1 MPQPATLNIRQVSKA
16 YVVDGRALAVL
27 EDIDLTIPQGEFL
40 SLVGASGCGKS
51 TLLRLLAGL
60 ERDFQGELSLGED
73 RIIGP
78 SLERGIVFQ
87 EPRLMP
93 WLNVEENIELGLLN
107 APISVD
113 EKRDRV
119 AQHIALVRLGGFERA
134 LPRQLSGGMAQRVA
148 IARALVN
155 RPKIVLLD
163 EPFGALDALTRAHL
177 QDQLL
182 EIWQRERLT
191 AIFVTHDVEEALYL
205 SDRVAVMAARP
216 GRIRRVV
223 EVTLPRPRDRAHP
236 TFGVLRTAVL
246 NELTGT
252 SADLPPTSKALSL
265 RLVERVSKSGIA

>member
-1 MPQPATLNIRQVSKA
+1 MPKLSTLNIRQVSKA
-16 YVVDGRALAVL
+16 YSVDGRRLPVL
-27 EDIDLTIPQGEFL
+27 EGIDLTIPQGEFL

-60 ERDFQGELSLGED
+60 ERDFEGELSLGED
-73 RIIGP
+73 RIVGP

-93 WLNVEENIELGLLN
+93 WLNVQENIELGLLN
-107 APISVD
+107 APISAE

-119 AQHIALVRLGGFERA
+119 VKHIEMVRLGGFEKA

-155 RPKIVLLD
+155 RPTIILLD

-205 SDRVAVMAARP
+205 SDRVVVMAPRP

-223 EVTLPRPRDRAHP
+223 DVDLPRPRDRTQPA
-236 TFGVLRTAVL
+236 FGSLRTAVL

-252 SADLPPTSKALSL
+252 PSDLAPSSKGPGL
-265 RLVERVSKSGIA
+265 RLVAAQF

>member
-1 MPQPATLNIRQVSKA
+1 MPKPANLNIRQVSKA
-16 YVVDGRALAVL
+16 YIVDGRPLPVL
-27 EDIDLTIPQGEFL
+27 EGIDLTIPPGEFL

-51 TLLRLLAGL
+51 TLLKLLAGL
-60 ERDFQGELSLGED
+60 ERDFEGELSLGED

-93 WLNVEENIELGLLN
+93 WLNVEDNIELGLLN
-107 APISVD
+107 APISAD

-119 AQHIALVRLGGFERA
+119 AQHIALVRLGGFEKA

-155 RPKIVLLD
+155 RPNIILLD

-205 SDRVAVMAARP
+205 SDRVVVMAPRP
-216 GRIRRVV
+216 GRVRRIV
-223 EVTLPRPRDRAHP
+223 EVALPRPRDRAHP
-236 TFGVLRTAVL
+236 AFGALRTAVL
-246 NELTGT
+246 SELTGT
-252 SADLPPTSKALSL
+252 LGDPPPSTPLGL
-265 RLVERVSKSGIA
+265 RLVERVSKSGSAG

>member
-1 MPQPATLNIRQVSKA
+1 MPHLSTLKIRSLSKA
-16 YVVDGRALAVL
+16 YRVDGRPLPVL

-60 ERDFQGELSLGED
+60 ERDFEGELSVCED
-73 RIIGP
+73 RILGP

-107 APISVD
+107 APISAE

-119 AQHIALVRLGGFERA
+119 AHHIALVQLGGFEKA

-155 RPKIVLLD
+155 RPKIILLD

-177 QDQLL
+177 QEQLL

-205 SDRVAVMAARP
+205 SDRVVVMAPRP
-216 GRIRRVV
+216 GRIRRIF
-223 EVTLPRPRDRAHP
+223 EVSLPRPRDRAHP
-236 TFGVLRTAVL
+236 AFGVLRTAIL
-246 NELTGT
+246 SELTGT
-252 SADLPPTSKALSL
+252 PADVPPSKALSL
-265 RLVERVSKSGIA
+265 RLVERVPKSGIA

>member
-1 MPQPATLNIRQVSKA
+1 MPQPATFNIRKASKA
-16 YVVDGRALAVL
+16 FVVDGRPLSVL

-60 ERDFQGELSLGED
+60 EREFQGELSLGED
-73 RIIGP
+73 RIVGP

-107 APISVD
+107 APISAD

-119 AQHIALVRLGGFERA
+119 AQHIALVRLGGFEKA

-177 QDQLL
+177 QYQLL
-182 EIWQRERLT
+182 VFWQRERLT
-191 AIFVTHDVEEALYL
+191 AIFVTHDVE
-205 SDRVAVMAARP
+205 
-216 GRIRRVV
+216 
-223 EVTLPRPRDRAHP
+223 
-236 TFGVLRTAVL
+236 
-246 NELTGT
+246 
-252 SADLPPTSKALSL
+252 
-265 RLVERVSKSGIA
+265 

>member
-1 MPQPATLNIRQVSKA
+1 MPPPATLNIRQVSKA
-16 YVVDGRALAVL
+16 YIVDGRPLPVL

-60 ERDFQGELSLGED
+60 ERDFRGELSSGED
-73 RIIGP
+73 RISGP

-107 APISVD
+107 APLSAD
-113 EKRDRV
+113 EKLDRV

-155 RPKIVLLD
+155 RPKIILLD

-205 SDRVAVMAARP
+205 SDRVVVMAPRP

-223 EVTLPRPRDRAHP
+223 EVTLPRPRDRAH
-236 TFGVLRTAVL
+236 TAFGVLRTAVL

-252 SADLPPTSKALSL
+252 SADLPPTKALSL